1 VELARLLDRRVLVRS
16 TAVTSLLRQVT

>member
-16 TAVTSLLRQVT
+16 TAVTSLLRQVA